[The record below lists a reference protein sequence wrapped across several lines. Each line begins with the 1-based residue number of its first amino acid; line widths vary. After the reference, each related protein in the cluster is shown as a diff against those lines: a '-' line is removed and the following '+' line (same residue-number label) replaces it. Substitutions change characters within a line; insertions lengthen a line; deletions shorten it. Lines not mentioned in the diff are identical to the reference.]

1 MSNVTFGGTG
11 GNPLL
16 TDEWGL
22 LTQGGNTTYRPG
34 TFAGGARNTATAAV
48 TAGLI
53 PGIDT
58 IKQWGTKTLKNI
70 EGPVKAAKEVAGDTL
85 RGTGG
90 KVGQTLAGATQAAP
104 GMGASALKFI
114 APNAYQRAIREGALA
129 YGKSM
134 GAARTLYR
142 GKGGL
147 QGANLL
153 NAKKAANIA
162 RMKPGIRIAGGW
174 LGRRAPLIGATLDL
188 AAGDPL
194 AATGTLAGGTI
205 GGIMGGP
212 VGAVIGSTIGAPILK
227 GGRQILSPIFGD
239 PNDPLS
245 GRDWSI
251 GGMPL
256 TPYARTKRNMEKQ
269 AKLYTDIQ
277 LPLMEQINNAQFER
291 EMKMAKLGMM
301 QNMMS
306 STNSLMAQAYQAG
319 AY

>member
-16 TDEWGL
+16 TDEWGI
-22 LTQGGNTTYRPG
+22 LTSGRNTTYRPG

-162 RMKPGIRIAGGW
+162 KMKPGIRIAGGW

-205 GGIMGGP
+205 GGILGGP
-212 VGAVIGSTIGAPILK
+212 VGAVVGSTIGAPIVK

-245 GRDWSI
+245 GKDWSI

-256 TPYARTKRNMEKQ
+256 TPYARTKKQMEKRRDL
-269 AKLYTDIQ
+269 ALEFQ
-277 LPLMEQINNAQFER
+277 LPLMEKINNAQFER